1 MLERCPVSKIPLT
14 EGSKFSW
21 GTEKHC
27 FFLGRTDHPDNDKF
41 LVKFT
46 TSFPQTHDYAQKH
59 TSNAWSGRS
68 LPLVGCVS
76 FFLFFLFL
84 NGVKKTKQRIDN
96 GVHFVWNHSA
106 NQSPEQGLGLCTLNI
121 DAGETPWGAR
131 GFLSLQGVDL
141 ALPTVPQWARRGRG
155 YPGFRVPI
163 R

>member
-96 GVHFVWNHSA
+96 GVHLVWNHSA
-106 NQSPEQGLGLCTLNI
+106 QSKVLACVHWTSMQVRPLG
-121 DAGETPWGAR
+121 GRR